1 MRPDDWH
8 LTEDIEDF
16 LARAGDFLRSR
27 PALHTTPLTVTEKLR
42 THGAD
47 AHGAEAT
54 VFGRMESG
62 GEVRAI
68 FYRPPSHR
76 LTLTPL
82 SPEHADTLAAHLV
95 ALGHPLC
102 GVTADHATATAFA
115 EAWQRHTGAA
125 PVPSWRGRL
134 HRLGTLTPPKP
145 RPDGRGRAVDAQD
158 HEQLVRL
165 CSEFVAAVG
174 EAPSMDAD
182 SWADSRFADKHFTFW
197 ETPDGTPVSMAGST
211 SMVGGMIRVDPVYTP
226 AHLRGRGY
234 AGAVTA
240 EVSRAALTTG
250 ATDVVLFTNPANP
263 TSNALYR
270 RIGYV
275 PMADFTGYDF
285 STAIS
290 ASCAGP

>member
-8 LTEDIEDF
+8 LTEDVDDF
-16 LARAGDFLRSR
+16 LARAEDFLRSR
-27 PALHTTPLTVTEKLR
+27 PALHTTPLTLTEKLR
-42 THGAD
+42 TRRTD
-47 AHGAEAT
+47 AYAEAT
-54 VFGRMESG
+54 VFGRLESG
-62 GEVRAI
+62 GEVRAV

-82 SPEHADTLAAHLV
+82 SPEHADALAAHL
-95 ALGHPLC
+95 ADLGHSLS
-102 GVTADHATATAFA
+102 GVTADHDTATAFA
-115 EAWQRHTGAA
+115 AAWQRHTSAA
-125 PVPSWRGRL
+125 PVPSWWGRL
-134 HRLGTLTPPKP
+134 HRLGTLTPPEP
-145 RPDGRGRAVDAQD
+145 LPDGRGRVVDAQD
-158 HEQLVRL
+158 HEQLIRW

-174 EAPSMDAD
+174 EAPSPDAG

-234 AGAVTA
+234 AGAVTV
-240 EVSRAALTTG
+240 EVSRAALTAG

-263 TSNALYR
+263 TSNALYQ

-275 PMADFTGYDF
+275 PVADFTEYDF
-285 STAIS
+285 SYHAPE
-290 ASCAGP
+290 AG